1 MKALVLG
8 GNGFI
13 GSHIVDALLAEGH
26 KVSVFDRSKEH
37 FRLPLTNVE
46 YFLSEFTNIALLA
59 EALEGVDVVYH
70 LISTTVPSTSNLSP
84 SDDIQSNLVGTV
96 RLLDLMVQMKVPRIV
111 FLSSG
116 GTVYGIPETTPIPE
130 THPLNPICSYGI
142 VKIAIE
148 NYLYM
153 YQQLYELDY
162 VVIRASNPY
171 GERQGHKGVQGV
183 IGTFLG
189 KTKHNEEIQIWGDGS
204 IVRDYIYIGDLAQF
218 CIKVIHE
225 NISGVYNVG
234 SGVGHSISDI
244 INTMENN
251 IEQSF
256 SITKM
261 PSRNYDI
268 PKIILDISKAKNTF
282 DWEPQMGFLQGI
294 KKSWEWCISID

>member
-1 MKALVLG
+1 
-8 GNGFI
+8 
-13 GSHIVDALLAEGH
+13 
-26 KVSVFDRSKEH
+26 
-37 FRLPLTNVE
+37 
-46 YFLSEFTNIALLA
+46 
-59 EALEGVDVVYH
+59 
-70 LISTTVPSTSNLSP
+70 VPSTSNLSP
-84 SDDIQSNLVGTV
+84 SDDIESNLVSTV

-148 NYLYM
+148 KYLHM
-153 YQQLYELDY
+153 YQQLYSLDY

-189 KTKHNEEIQIWGDGS
+189 KAKHSEEIQLWGDGS
-204 IVRDYIYIGDLAQF
+204 IIRDFIYVGDLAQF
-218 CIKVIHE
+218 CIKVIHS

-244 INTMENN
+244 IIAIENN
-251 IEQSF
+251 IGRNL
-256 SITKM
+256 SITKI
-261 PSRNYDI
+261 PSRDYDI

-282 DWEPQMGFLQGI
+282 DWEPQIGFHQGI
-294 KKSWEWCISID
+294 KKSWKWCISID